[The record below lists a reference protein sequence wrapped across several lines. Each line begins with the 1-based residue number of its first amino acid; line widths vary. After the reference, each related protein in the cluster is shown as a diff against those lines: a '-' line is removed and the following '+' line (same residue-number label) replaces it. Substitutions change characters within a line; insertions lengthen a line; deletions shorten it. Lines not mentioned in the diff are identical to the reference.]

1 MNVKK
6 FTSYAVALMMSI
18 SLAPINANALT
29 TDNAVTNGYYNES
42 GQWVQ
47 GELDQTLPEGIHS
60 VDKTA
65 EALGNNTYK
74 MKLKVVTKQKVETF
88 TRRSATV
95 LVVDTSGSMDGKRI
109 RNLQAAAKE
118 FVESY
123 AGDRENVGRY
133 LAVVDFATHVEVP
146 LNWTDVSS
154 TRGKTRAFEAI
165 DNLRA
170 GGGTNLD
177 AGIKQ
182 ATSLFLKDDVKEIQ
196 KANRNTVVLT
206 DGTPTYYLKDC
217 VGGWDTFF
225 HTHVI
230 IDGITYDV
238 DGDGGKG
245 SEKTVEATSK
255 DAKLLKDQSTVYTVC
270 YGAARDKAYEDGPTV
285 SEFLKGSIA
294 TSRDNAYDS
303 SDTDDLAEVFKAI
316 SESVT
321 TGITGKDLEVFD
333 GAAPFVS
340 VSQFTQS
347 VQQEQDTSG
356 FKWKLANA
364 TTTTEGTQ
372 TYYTYELEYFVTLD
386 ADHPEFEEGKLY
398 PLNGETYITMPDGSK
413 VKFPIPGA
421 KGIKSRYT
429 VTYTDGVDGEV
440 VFKDKVFSDRVVGTP
455 TPEFGE
461 TPTRAGY
468 TFTGWSPAVEERVTQ
483 SITYNA
489 TWVMNW
495 VPMNAAPVI
504 RATDK
509 TIEVGDEF
517 DPRADVTAED
527 EEDGDITNNIEI
539 LKNDVNI
546 NEPGIYDV
554 TYKVT
559 DTKGASYT
567 TTIKVT
573 VNPKAAD
580 LNACPVI
587 QATDKTLTVG
597 DEFDPL
603 ADVTA
608 KDEED
613 GDITDKIEILENE
626 VDTTKPGKYEVTYKV
641 TDSGGASHVKTIKVT
656 VNPKM
661 EPINAAPII
670 KAEDKTLTVGDAFDP
685 MADVTATD
693 AEDGNLTDKIE
704 ILNNEVDTTKPGK
717 YEVTYKVTDRKG
729 ASYTKTIT
737 VTVNPKM
744 EVLNAIP
751 TIKAEDKTL
760 TVGDTFDPKA
770 DVTAEDVEDGD
781 LTDKIEVLKNEVDTT
796 KSGKYEVTYKVT
808 DNQGASRTKTI
819 TVTVNPKIEPLN
831 EAPTIDVTDKEITVG
846 DKFDPKEGVTA
857 KDKEDGNLTDKIEI
871 LKNTVD
877 PSKPGVYE
885 VTYKV
890 TDSKGA
896 SCTKTIKVT
905 VKEKASAPSKDKN
918 KTTTVAPK
926 TGDST
931 NVSEVIALLTVSG
944 IALLALLKKKKVS

>member
-18 SLAPINANALT
+18 SLAPINANA
-29 TDNAVTNGYYNES
+29 DNAVTNGYYNDS

-88 TRRSATV
+88 TKKSATV
-95 LVVDTSGSMDGKRI
+95 LVVDTSNSMDGNRI
-109 RNLQAAAKE
+109 GNLRAAAKV
-118 FVESY
+118 FVQSY
-123 AGDRENVGRY
+123 AGDKENVGRY
-133 LAVVDFATHVEVP
+133 LAVVDFATDVKVP

-154 TRGKTRAFEAI
+154 TKGKNKAIEAI
-165 DNLRA
+165 NNLTPR
-170 GGGTNLD
+170 GGTNLD

-182 ATSLFLKDDVKEIQ
+182 ATSLFLKDTVKQIQ
-196 KANRNTVVLT
+196 KDNRNTVVLT

-217 VGGWDTFF
+217 EGGFTWN
-225 HTHVI
+225 HNHVK
-230 IDGITYDV
+230 IDGITYDIRGNGRV
-238 DGDGGKG
+238 CT
-245 SEKTVEATSK
+245 EKNIEATSK

-270 YGAARDKAYEDGPTV
+270 YGAAEDETYEDGPTV
-285 SEFLKGSIA
+285 SEFLKGNIA
-294 TSRDNAYDS
+294 TSRDKAYDS
-303 SDTDDLAEVFKAI
+303 SDTDDLAKLFKAI

-340 VSQFTQS
+340 VSQLPPS
-347 VQQEQDTSG
+347 VQQDQDTSG

-364 TTTTEGTQ
+364 TTTTEGSQ
-372 TYYTYELEYFVTLD
+372 TYYTYELEYYVTLD
-386 ADHPEFEEGKLY
+386 ADHLEFEEGKLY
-398 PLNGETYITMPDGSK
+398 PLNGQTYLAMPDGSK

-429 VTYTDGVDGEV
+429 VTYTDGVDGK
-440 VFKDKVFSDRVVGTP
+440 VFKDQVIPDLVVGTI
-455 TPEFGE
+455 TPEFRG

-468 TFTGWSPAVEERVTQ
+468 TFTGWSPAVEERVTK

-504 RATDK
+504 NAT
-509 TIEVGDEF
+509 
-517 DPRADVTAED
+517 
-527 EEDGDITNNIEI
+527 
-539 LKNDVNI
+539 
-546 NEPGIYDV
+546 
-554 TYKVT
+554 
-559 DTKGASYT
+559 
-567 TTIKVT
+567 
-573 VNPKAAD
+573 
-580 LNACPVI
+580 
-587 QATDKTLTVG
+587 
-597 DEFDPL
+597 
-603 ADVTA
+603 
-608 KDEED
+608 
-613 GDITDKIEILENE
+613 
-626 VDTTKPGKYEVTYKV
+626 
-641 TDSGGASHVKTIKVT
+641 
-656 VNPKM
+656 
-661 EPINAAPII
+661 
-670 KAEDKTLTVGDAFDP
+670 
-685 MADVTATD
+685 
-693 AEDGNLTDKIE
+693 
-704 ILNNEVDTTKPGK
+704 
-717 YEVTYKVTDRKG
+717 
-729 ASYTKTIT
+729 
-737 VTVNPKM
+737 
-744 EVLNAIP
+744 
-751 TIKAEDKTL
+751 DKTL

-770 DVTAEDVEDGD
+770 DVTATDEEDGD
-781 LTDKIEVLKNEVDTT
+781 LTDKIIVEKNDVNTDVA
-796 KSGKYEVTYKVT
+796 GKYEVTYKVT
-808 DNQGASRTKTI
+808 DRKGATSRKTIIVTVNPKMEPINAAPVINATDKTLTVGDTFDPKADVTATDEEDGNLTDKIEILKNDVDTTKAGKYEVTYKVTDRKGASRTKTI

-905 VKEKASAPSKDKN
+905 VKEKAPAPSKDNN

-931 NVSEVIALLTVSG
+931 NVSAVIALLAVSG

>member
-6 FTSYAVALMMSI
+6 FTSYAVALMMSV

-29 TDNAVTNGYYNES
+29 THNAVTNGYYNDS

-88 TRRSATV
+88 TKKSATV
-95 LVVDTSGSMDGKRI
+95 LVVDTSGSMDGNRI
-109 RNLQAAAKE
+109 TNLKAAAKE
-118 FVESY
+118 FVQSY
-123 AGDRENVGRY
+123 AGDKENVGRY

-154 TRGKTRAFEAI
+154 TKGKNKAFEAI
-165 DNLRA
+165 KNLKA

-182 ATSLFLKDDVKEIQ
+182 ATSLFLKDAVQQIQ
-196 KANRNTVVLT
+196 KDNRNTVVLT

-217 VGGWDTFF
+217 EGGWTFL
-225 HTHVI
+225 HTHVT
-230 IDGITYDV
+230 IDGITYDLA
-238 DGDGGKG
+238 GDGGEG
-245 SEKTVEATSK
+245 SEKTVEATSQ
-255 DAKLLKDQSTVYTVC
+255 DAMLLKDQSTVYTVC

-294 TSRDNAYDS
+294 TSPKKAYDS
-303 SDTDDLAEVFKAI
+303 SETDNLTEVFKAI
-316 SESVT
+316 SDSVT

-340 VSQFTQS
+340 VSQLPS
-347 VQQEQDTSG
+347 SIPQDKSG

-386 ADHPEFEEGKLY
+386 ADRPEFEEGKLY
-398 PLNGETYITMPDGSK
+398 PLNGETYIAMPNGSK
-413 VKFPIPGA
+413 VKFPVPGA

-440 VFKDKVFSDRVVGTP
+440 VFEDQVSNVVVGSLTPEFRGTP
-455 TPEFGE
+455 TRE
-461 TPTRAGY
+461 GY
-468 TFTGWSPAVEERVTQ
+468 TFTGWSPAVEEMVTKN
-483 SITYNA
+483 ITYNA
-489 TWVMNW
+489 TWVKNW

-504 RATDK
+504 TATDK

-517 DPRADVTAED
+517 NPRADVTATD
-527 EEDGDITNNIEI
+527 EEDGDITNKIEI
-539 LKNDVNI
+539 LKNDVNV

-559 DTKGASYT
+559 DTQGASYT

-587 QATDKTLTVG
+587 NATDKTLTVG

-608 KDEED
+608 EDEED
-613 GDITDKIEILENE
+613 GN
-626 VDTTKPGKYEVTYKV
+626 
-641 TDSGGASHVKTIKVT
+641 
-656 VNPKM
+656 
-661 EPINAAPII
+661 
-670 KAEDKTLTVGDAFDP
+670 
-685 MADVTATD
+685 
-693 AEDGNLTDKIE
+693 
-704 ILNNEVDTTKPGK
+704 
-717 YEVTYKVTDRKG
+717 
-729 ASYTKTIT
+729 
-737 VTVNPKM
+737 
-744 EVLNAIP
+744 
-751 TIKAEDKTL
+751 
-760 TVGDTFDPKA
+760 
-770 DVTAEDVEDGD
+770 

-796 KSGKYEVTYKVT
+796 KAGK
-808 DNQGASRTKTI
+808 
-819 TVTVNPKIEPLN
+819 
-831 EAPTIDVTDKEITVG
+831 
-846 DKFDPKEGVTA
+846 
-857 KDKEDGNLTDKIEI
+857 
-871 LKNTVD
+871 
-877 PSKPGVYE
+877 YE

-905 VKEKASAPSKDKN
+905 VKEKAPAPSKDNN

-931 NVSEVIALLTVSG
+931 NVSAVIALLTVSG

>member
-1 MNVKK
+1 
-6 FTSYAVALMMSI
+6 MSV
-18 SLAPINANALT
+18 SLAPINANA
-29 TDNAVTNGYYNES
+29 DNAVTNGYYNDS

-65 EALGNNTYK
+65 EALGNNTYR
-74 MKLKVVTKQKVETF
+74 MKLKVVTKQNVETF
-88 TRRSATV
+88 TKKSATV
-95 LVVDTSGSMDGKRI
+95 LVVDTSNSMDGNRI
-109 RNLQAAAKE
+109 RNLRAAANV
-118 FVESY
+118 FVNSY

-133 LAVVDFATHVEVP
+133 LAVVDFATDVKVP

-154 TRGKTRAFEAI
+154 TEGKNKAI
-165 DNLRA
+165 KAINNLTPR
-170 GGGTNLD
+170 GGTNLD

-182 ATSLFLKDDVKEIQ
+182 ATSLFLKDAVKQIQ
-196 KANRNTVVLT
+196 KDNRNTVVLT

-217 VGGWDTFF
+217 EGGFTWN
-225 HTHVI
+225 HNHVK
-230 IDGITYDV
+230 IDGITYDRK
-238 DGDGGKG
+238 GNGREG
-245 SEKTVEATSK
+245 SEKNLEATSK

-270 YGAARDKAYEDGPTV
+270 YGAAKDKAYEDGPTV

-294 TSRDNAYDS
+294 TSRDKAYDS
-303 SDTDDLAEVFKAI
+303 SDTDDLAKVFKAI

-340 VSQFTQS
+340 VSQLPPS
-347 VQQEQDTSG
+347 VQQDTSG

-372 TYYTYELEYFVTLD
+372 TNYTYELEYIATLD

-398 PLNGETYITMPDGSK
+398 PLNGETYIAMPDGSK

-440 VFKDKVFSDRVVGTP
+440 VFEDKVFSDLVVGTA
-455 TPEFGE
+455 TPHFGE

-468 TFTGWSPAVEERVTQ
+468 TFTGWSPAVEENVTQ

-504 RATDK
+504 QATDK

-517 DPRADVTAED
+517 NPRADVTATD
-527 EEDGDITNNIEI
+527 EEDGDITNKIEI
-539 LKNDVNI
+539 LKNDVNV

-559 DTKGASYT
+559 DTQGASYT

-608 KDEED
+608 EDEED

-661 EPINAAPII
+661 EPLNAAPII
-670 KAEDKTLTVGDAFDP
+670 EAEDKTLTVGDAFDP

-717 YEVTYKVTDRKG
+717 YEVTYKVTDSKG

-751 TIKAEDKTL
+751 TIKAEDKIL

-770 DVTAEDVEDGD
+770 DVTAEDVEDGN

-796 KSGKYEVTYKVT
+796 KAGKYEVTYKVT
-808 DNQGASRTKTI
+808 DSKGASRTKTI
-819 TVTVNPKIEPLN
+819 TVTVNPKIETLN

-846 DKFDPKEGVTA
+846 DKFDPKDGVTA

-905 VKEKASAPSKDKN
+905 VKEKTPAPSKNND
-918 KTTTVAPK
+918 KTTTVTPK

-931 NVSEVIALLTVSG
+931 NVSAVIALLAVSG

>member
-6 FTSYAVALMMSI
+6 FTSYAVALMMSV
-18 SLAPINANALT
+18 SLAPINANA
-29 TDNAVTNGYYNES
+29 DNAVTNGYYNDS

-65 EALGNNTYK
+65 EALGNNTYR
-74 MKLKVVTKQKVETF
+74 MKLKVVTKQNVETF
-88 TRRSATV
+88 TKKSATV
-95 LVVDTSGSMDGKRI
+95 LVVDTSNSMDGNRI
-109 RNLQAAAKE
+109 RNLRAAANV
-118 FVESY
+118 FVNSY

-133 LAVVDFATHVEVP
+133 LAVVDFATDVKVP

-154 TRGKTRAFEAI
+154 TEGKNKAI
-165 DNLRA
+165 KAINNLTPR
-170 GGGTNLD
+170 GGTNLD

-182 ATSLFLKDDVKEIQ
+182 ATSLFLKDAVKQIQ
-196 KANRNTVVLT
+196 KDNRNTVVLT

-217 VGGWDTFF
+217 EGGFTWN
-225 HTHVI
+225 HNHVK
-230 IDGITYDV
+230 IDGITYDRK
-238 DGDGGKG
+238 GNGREG
-245 SEKTVEATSK
+245 SEKNLEATSK

-270 YGAARDKAYEDGPTV
+270 YGAAKDKAYEDGPTV

-294 TSRDNAYDS
+294 TSRDKAYDS
-303 SDTDDLAEVFKAI
+303 SDTDDLAKVFKAI

-340 VSQFTQS
+340 VSQLPPS
-347 VQQEQDTSG
+347 VQQDTSG

-372 TYYTYELEYFVTLD
+372 TNYTYELEYIATLD

-398 PLNGETYITMPDGSK
+398 PLNGETYIAMPDGSK

-440 VFKDKVFSDRVVGTP
+440 VFEDKVFSDLVVGTA
-455 TPEFGE
+455 TPHFGE

-468 TFTGWSPAVEERVTQ
+468 TFTGWSPAVEENVTQ

-504 RATDK
+504 QATDK

-517 DPRADVTAED
+517 NPRADVTATD
-527 EEDGDITNNIEI
+527 EEDGDITNKIEI
-539 LKNDVNI
+539 LKNDVNV

-559 DTKGASYT
+559 DTQGASYT

-608 KDEED
+608 EDEED

-661 EPINAAPII
+661 EPLNAAPII
-670 KAEDKTLTVGDAFDP
+670 EAEDKTLTVGDAFDP

-717 YEVTYKVTDRKG
+717 YEVTYKVTDSKG

-751 TIKAEDKTL
+751 TIKAEDKIL

-770 DVTAEDVEDGD
+770 DVTAEDVEDGN

-796 KSGKYEVTYKVT
+796 KAGKYEVTYKVT
-808 DNQGASRTKTI
+808 DSKGASRTKTI
-819 TVTVNPKIEPLN
+819 TVTVNPKIETLN

-846 DKFDPKEGVTA
+846 DKFDPKDGVTA

-905 VKEKASAPSKDKN
+905 VKEKTPAPSKNND
-918 KTTTVAPK
+918 KTTTVTPK

-931 NVSEVIALLTVSG
+931 NVSAVIALLAVSG

>member
-6 FTSYAVALMMSI
+6 FTSYAVALMMSV

-29 TDNAVTNGYYNES
+29 TDNAVTNGYYNNS

-88 TRRSATV
+88 TKKSATV
-95 LVVDTSGSMDGKRI
+95 LVVDTSGSMKGKRI
-109 RNLQAAAKE
+109 DNLKAAAKE
-118 FVESY
+118 FVQSY
-123 AGDRENVGRY
+123 AGDKENVGRY
-133 LAVVDFATHVEVP
+133 LAVVDFATDVEVP

-154 TRGKTRAFEAI
+154 VNGKEAAKEAI
-165 DNLRA
+165 DDLRA

-196 KANRNTVVLT
+196 KDNRNTVVLT

-217 VGGWDTFF
+217 EGGWTFL
-225 HTHVI
+225 HTHVT

-238 DGDGGKG
+238 AGDGGEG

-294 TSRDNAYDS
+294 SPDKAYDS
-303 SDTDDLAEVFKAI
+303 SETDNLTEVFKAI
-316 SESVT
+316 SDSVT

-340 VSQFTQS
+340 VSQLPQS
-347 VQQEQDTSG
+347 MPQDTSG
-356 FKWKLANA
+356 FKWKLENA

-386 ADHPEFEEGKLY
+386 ADHPEFKEGKLY
-398 PLNGETYITMPDGSK
+398 PLNGETYIAMPDGSR

-421 KGIKSRYT
+421 TGIKSRYT
-429 VTYTDGVDGEV
+429 VTYTDGVDGEGGFDDQ
-440 VFKDKVFSDRVVGTP
+440 VFPDRVVGTP
-455 TPEFGE
+455 TPEFDG
-461 TPTRAGY
+461 TPTREGY
-468 TFTGWSPAVEERVTQ
+468 TFTGWSPAVEEKVTKN
-483 SITYNA
+483 ITYNA
-489 TWVMNW
+489 TW

-504 RATDK
+504 TATDK

-517 DPRADVTAED
+517 NPRADVTATD
-527 EEDGDITNNIEI
+527 EEDGDITNKIEI
-539 LKNDVNI
+539 LKNDVNV

-559 DTKGASYT
+559 DTQGASYT

-587 QATDKTLTVG
+587 NATDKTLTVG

-608 KDEED
+608 EDEED

-641 TDSGGASHVKTIKVT
+641 TDGGGASYV
-656 VNPKM
+656 
-661 EPINAAPII
+661 
-670 KAEDKTLTVGDAFDP
+670 
-685 MADVTATD
+685 
-693 AEDGNLTDKIE
+693 
-704 ILNNEVDTTKPGK
+704 
-717 YEVTYKVTDRKG
+717 
-729 ASYTKTIT
+729 KTIT

-744 EVLNAIP
+744 
-751 TIKAEDKTL
+751 
-760 TVGDTFDPKA
+760 
-770 DVTAEDVEDGD
+770 
-781 LTDKIEVLKNEVDTT
+781 
-796 KSGKYEVTYKVT
+796 
-808 DNQGASRTKTI
+808 
-819 TVTVNPKIEPLN
+819 EPLN

-846 DKFDPKEGVTA
+846 DKFDPKDGVTA

-871 LKNTVD
+871 LKNTVN

-905 VKEKASAPSKDKN
+905 VKEKAPAPSKDNN

-931 NVSEVIALLTVSG
+931 NVSAVIALLAVSG

>member
-6 FTSYAVALMMSI
+6 FTSYAVALMMSV
-18 SLAPINANALT
+18 SLAPINANA
-29 TDNAVTNGYYNES
+29 DNAVTNGYYNDS

-65 EALGNNTYK
+65 EALGNNTYR
-74 MKLKVVTKQKVETF
+74 MKLKVVTKQNVETF
-88 TRRSATV
+88 TKKSATV
-95 LVVDTSGSMDGKRI
+95 LVVDTSNSMDGNRI
-109 RNLQAAAKE
+109 RNLRAAANV
-118 FVESY
+118 FVNSY

-133 LAVVDFATHVEVP
+133 LAVVDFATDVKVP

-154 TRGKTRAFEAI
+154 TEGKNKAFKAI
-165 DNLRA
+165 NNLTPR
-170 GGGTNLD
+170 GGTNLD

-182 ATSLFLKDDVKEIQ
+182 ATSLFLKDAVKQIQ
-196 KANRNTVVLT
+196 KDNRNTVVLT

-217 VGGWDTFF
+217 EGGFTWN
-225 HTHVI
+225 HNHVK
-230 IDGITYDV
+230 IDGITYDRK
-238 DGDGGKG
+238 GNGREG
-245 SEKTVEATSK
+245 SEKNLEATSK

-270 YGAARDKAYEDGPTV
+270 YGAAKDKAYEDGPTV

-294 TSRDNAYDS
+294 TSRDKAYDS
-303 SDTDDLAEVFKAI
+303 SDTDDLAKVFKAI

-340 VSQFTQS
+340 VSQLPPS
-347 VQQEQDTSG
+347 VQQDTSG

-372 TYYTYELEYFVTLD
+372 TYYTYELEYIATLD

-398 PLNGETYITMPDGSK
+398 PLNGETYIAMPDGSK

-440 VFKDKVFSDRVVGTP
+440 VFEDKVFPDLVVGTP
-455 TPEFGE
+455 TPKFGE

-468 TFTGWSPAVEERVTQ
+468 TFTGWSPAVEENVTQ

-489 TWVMNW
+489 TWVKNM

-504 RATDK
+504 QATDK

-517 DPRADVTAED
+517 NPRADVTATD
-527 EEDGDITNNIEI
+527 EEDGDITNKIEI
-539 LKNDVNI
+539 LKNDVNV

-559 DTKGASYT
+559 DTQGASYT

-608 KDEED
+608 EDEED

-661 EPINAAPII
+661 EPLNAAPII
-670 KAEDKTLTVGDAFDP
+670 TAEDKTLTVGDTFDP

-717 YEVTYKVTDRKG
+717 YEVTYKVTDSKG

-751 TIKAEDKTL
+751 TIKAEDKTI

-796 KSGKYEVTYKVT
+796 KAGKYEVTYKVT
-808 DNQGASRTKTI
+808 DSKGASRTKTI
-819 TVTVNPKIEPLN
+819 TVTVNPKIETLN

-846 DKFDPKEGVTA
+846 DKFDPKDGVTA

-905 VKEKASAPSKDKN
+905 VKEKTPAPSKNND
-918 KTTTVAPK
+918 KTTTVTPK

-931 NVSEVIALLTVSG
+931 NVSAVIALLAVSG

>member
-6 FTSYAVALMMSI
+6 FTSYAVALMMSV

-29 TDNAVTNGYYNES
+29 TDNTLTKGYYNDTS
-42 GQWVQ
+42 QWVE
-47 GELDQTLPEGIHS
+47 GELSQTLPEGIHS

-65 EALGNNTYK
+65 VALGNNTYK
-74 MKLKVVTKQKVETF
+74 MKLKVVTKQNVETF
-88 TRRSATV
+88 TKKSATV
-95 LVVDTSGSMDGKRI
+95 LVVDTSGSMENTSGSTLIKRI
-109 RNLQAAAKE
+109 DNLKAAAKE
-118 FVESY
+118 FVRSY
-123 AGDRENVGRY
+123 AGDKENVGRY

-154 TRGKTRAFEAI
+154 TRGKNRAFEAI

-294 TSRDNAYDS
+294 TSRDKAYDS
-303 SDTDDLAEVFKAI
+303 SETDDLTKVFKAI

-333 GAAPFVS
+333 GTAPFVS
-340 VSQFTQS
+340 VSQLPPS
-347 VQQEQDTSG
+347 VQQDASG

-364 TTTTEGTQ
+364 TTTTEGNQ
-372 TYYTYELEYFVTLD
+372 TYYTYELEYIATLD

-398 PLNGETYITMPDGSK
+398 PLNGETYITMPNGSK

-421 KGIKSRYT
+421 TGIKSRYT

-440 VFKDKVFSDRVVGTP
+440 VFEDQVIPDLVVGTP
-455 TPEFGE
+455 TPKFDG

-468 TFTGWSPAVEERVTQ
+468 TFAGWSPAVEERVTNN
-483 SITYNA
+483 ITYNA

-504 RATDK
+504 NATDK

-539 LKNDVNI
+539 LKNNVNI

-559 DTKGASYT
+559 D
-567 TTIKVT
+567 
-573 VNPKAAD
+573 
-580 LNACPVI
+580 
-587 QATDKTLTVG
+587 
-597 DEFDPL
+597 
-603 ADVTA
+603 
-608 KDEED
+608 
-613 GDITDKIEILENE
+613 
-626 VDTTKPGKYEVTYKV
+626 
-641 TDSGGASHVKTIKVT
+641 
-656 VNPKM
+656 
-661 EPINAAPII
+661 
-670 KAEDKTLTVGDAFDP
+670 
-685 MADVTATD
+685 
-693 AEDGNLTDKIE
+693 
-704 ILNNEVDTTKPGK
+704 
-717 YEVTYKVTDRKG
+717 RK
-729 ASYTKTIT
+729 
-737 VTVNPKM
+737 
-744 EVLNAIP
+744 
-751 TIKAEDKTL
+751 
-760 TVGDTFDPKA
+760 
-770 DVTAEDVEDGD
+770 
-781 LTDKIEVLKNEVDTT
+781 
-796 KSGKYEVTYKVT
+796 
-808 DNQGASRTKTI
+808 GASRTKTI
-819 TVTVNPKIEPLN
+819 TVTVNPKMEPLN

-846 DKFDPKEGVTA
+846 DKFDPKDGVTA

-905 VKEKASAPSKDKN
+905 VKEKTPAPSKNND
-918 KTTTVAPK
+918 KTTTVTPK

-931 NVSEVIALLTVSG
+931 NVSAVIALLAVSG

>member
-18 SLAPINANALT
+18 SLAPINANA
-29 TDNAVTNGYYNES
+29 DNAVTNGYYNDS

-65 EALGNNTYK
+65 EALGNNTYR
-74 MKLKVVTKQKVETF
+74 MKLKVVTKQNVETF
-88 TRRSATV
+88 TKKSATV
-95 LVVDTSGSMDGKRI
+95 LVVDTSNSMDGNRI
-109 RNLQAAAKE
+109 GNLRAAANE
-118 FVESY
+118 FVNSY
-123 AGDRENVGRY
+123 AGDKENVGRY
-133 LAVVDFATHVEVP
+133 LAIADFSNGVKVA

-154 TRGKTRAFEAI
+154 RDGRNNAKTAI
-165 DNLRA
+165 SKLKAN
-170 GGGTNLD
+170 GGTNLD

-182 ATSLFLKDDVKEIQ
+182 ATSLFLKDAVKQIQ
-196 KANRNTVVLT
+196 KDNRNTVVLT

-217 VGGWDTFF
+217 EGGFTWN
-225 HTHVI
+225 HNHVK
-230 IDGITYDV
+230 IDGITYDRK
-238 DGDGGKG
+238 GNGREG
-245 SEKTVEATSK
+245 SEKNLEATSK
-255 DAKLLKDQSTVYTVC
+255 DAKLLRDQSTVYTVC
-270 YGAARDKAYEDGPTV
+270 YGAARDITYRDGPTV

-294 TSRDNAYDS
+294 TSRDKAYDS
-303 SDTDDLAEVFKAI
+303 SETDDLTKVFKAI

-340 VSQFTQS
+340 VSQLPPT
-347 VQQEQDTSG
+347 VQPDASG

-372 TYYTYELEYFVTLD
+372 TYYTYELEYIATLD

-398 PLNGETYITMPDGSK
+398 PLNGETYIAMPDGSK

-440 VFKDKVFSDRVVGTP
+440 VFEDKVFSDLVVGTA
-455 TPEFGE
+455 TPHFGE

-468 TFTGWSPAVEERVTQ
+468 TFTGWSPAVEENVTQ

-489 TWVMNW
+489 TWVKNM
-495 VPMNAAPVI
+495 VPINAAPVI
-504 RATDK
+504 HATDK

-517 DPRADVTAED
+517 DSRADVTAED
-527 EEDGDITNNIEI
+527 EEDGDITNKIEI

-559 DTKGASYT
+559 DTQGASYT

-608 KDEED
+608 EDEED

-670 KAEDKTLTVGDAFDP
+670 EAEDKTLTVGDAFDP

-717 YEVTYKVTDRKG
+717 YEVTYKVTDSKG

-751 TIKAEDKTL
+751 TIKAEDKTI

-796 KSGKYEVTYKVT
+796 KAGKYEVTYKVT
-808 DNQGASRTKTI
+808 DSKGASRTKTI
-819 TVTVNPKIEPLN
+819 TVTVNPKIETLN

-846 DKFDPKEGVTA
+846 DKFDPKDGVTA

-905 VKEKASAPSKDKN
+905 VKEKTPAPSKNND
-918 KTTTVAPK
+918 KTTTVTPK

-931 NVSEVIALLTVSG
+931 NVSAVIALLAVSG

>member
-6 FTSYAVALMMSI
+6 FTSYAVALMMSV

-88 TRRSATV
+88 TKKSATV
-95 LVVDTSGSMDGKRI
+95 LVVDTSGSMKGKRI
-109 RNLQAAAKE
+109 DNLKAAAKE

-123 AGDRENVGRY
+123 AGDKENVGRY
-133 LAVVDFATHVEVP
+133 LAVVDFATYVEVP

-154 TRGKTRAFEAI
+154 KKGKDKAFEAI
-165 DNLRA
+165 KKLEA
-170 GGGTNLD
+170 KGGTNLD

-182 ATSLFLKDDVKEIQ
+182 ATSLFLKDAVKQIQ
-196 KANRNTVVLT
+196 KDNRNTVVLT

-217 VGGWDTFF
+217 EGGWTFL
-225 HTHVI
+225 HTHVT
-230 IDGITYDV
+230 IDGITYDLA
-238 DGDGGKG
+238 GDGGEG

-270 YGAARDKAYEDGPTV
+270 YGAAKDKAYEDGPTV

-294 TSRDNAYDS
+294 TSRDKAYDS
-303 SDTDDLAEVFKAI
+303 SDTDDLAKVFKAI

-333 GAAPFVS
+333 GTAPFVS
-340 VSQFTQS
+340 VSQLPQS

-364 TTTTEGTQ
+364 TTTTEGSQ

-386 ADHPEFEEGKLY
+386 ADHPDFKEGKLY
-398 PLNGETYITMPDGSK
+398 PLNGETYIAMPDGSK

-429 VTYTDGVDGEV
+429 VTYTDGVDGEA
-440 VFKDKVFSDRVVGTP
+440 VFDDQVYPDLVVGTI
-455 TPEFGE
+455 TPEFRG

-468 TFTGWSPAVEERVTQ
+468 TFTGWSPAVEEKVTN

-504 RATDK
+504 KATDK

-517 DPRADVTAED
+517 NPRADVTATD
-527 EEDGDITNNIEI
+527 EEDGDITNKIEI
-539 LKNDVNI
+539 LKNDVNV

-559 DTKGASYT
+559 DSEGASYT

-587 QATDKTLTVG
+587 NATDKTLTVG

-608 KDEED
+608 EDEED
-613 GDITDKIEILENE
+613 GDITHKIEILENEVDTTKPGKYEVIYKVTDSKGASYTKSITVTVNPKMEPINAAPIIKAEDKTLTVGDTFDPKADVTATDEEDGNLTDKIEVLKNE

-661 EPINAAPII
+661 EPLNAAPII
-670 KAEDKTLTVGDAFDP
+670 QAEDKTLTVGDEFDP

-704 ILNNEVDTTKPGK
+704 ILKNEVDTTKPGK
-717 YEVTYKVTDRKG
+717 YEVTYKVTD
-729 ASYTKTIT
+729 S
-737 VTVNPKM
+737 
-744 EVLNAIP
+744 
-751 TIKAEDKTL
+751 
-760 TVGDTFDPKA
+760 
-770 DVTAEDVEDGD
+770 
-781 LTDKIEVLKNEVDTT
+781 
-796 KSGKYEVTYKVT
+796 
-808 DNQGASRTKTI
+808 QGASRTKTI

-846 DKFDPKEGVTA
+846 DKFDPKDGVTA

-877 PSKPGVYE
+877 TTKAGKYE

-905 VKEKASAPSKDKN
+905 VKEKAPAPSKDNN

-931 NVSEVIALLTVSG
+931 NVSAVIALLAGSG

>member
-18 SLAPINANALT
+18 SLAPINANA
-29 TDNAVTNGYYNES
+29 DNAVTNGYYNDS

-88 TRRSATV
+88 TQNSATV
-95 LVVDTSGSMDGKRI
+95 LVVDTSNSMDGNRI
-109 RNLQAAAKE
+109 RNLRAAANE
-118 FVESY
+118 FVNSY
-123 AGDRENVGRY
+123 AGDNENVGRY
-133 LAVVDFATHVEVP
+133 LAVVDFATDVKVP

-154 TRGKTRAFEAI
+154 TEGKNKAFKAI
-165 DNLRA
+165 NNLKPR
-170 GGGTNLD
+170 GGTNLD

-196 KANRNTVVLT
+196 KDNRNTVVLT

-217 VGGWDTFF
+217 EGGFTWN
-225 HTHVI
+225 HNHVT
-230 IDGITYDV
+230 IDGITYDRK
-238 DGDGGKG
+238 GNGQEG
-245 SEKTVEATSK
+245 SEKNLEATSK

-270 YGAARDKAYEDGPTV
+270 YGAAKDKTYKNGPTV
-285 SEFLKGSIA
+285 SEFLKGNIA
-294 TSRDNAYDS
+294 TSRDKAYDS
-303 SDTDDLAEVFKAI
+303 SDTDDLAKLFKAI

-340 VSQFTQS
+340 VSQLPPS
-347 VQQEQDTSG
+347 VQQQDTGG

-372 TYYTYELEYFVTLD
+372 TYYTYELEYFATLD
-386 ADHPEFEEGKLY
+386 ADHPEFKEGKLY
-398 PLNGETYITMPDGSK
+398 PLNGETYIAMPDGSK

-429 VTYTDGVDGEV
+429 VTYTDGVDGEA
-440 VFKDKVFSDRVVGTP
+440 VFDDQVHPDLVVGTI
-455 TPEFGE
+455 TPKFDG

-468 TFTGWSPAVEERVTQ
+468 TFTGWSPAVEEKVTKN
-483 SITYNA
+483 ITYNA
-489 TWVMNW
+489 TWVMNM
-495 VPMNAAPVI
+495 VPINAAPVI
-504 RATDK
+504 HATDK

-527 EEDGDITNNIEI
+527 EEDGDITNKIEI

-559 DTKGASYT
+559 DTQGASYT
-567 TTIKVT
+567 TTIKIT

-608 KDEED
+608 EDEED

-661 EPINAAPII
+661 EPLNAAPII
-670 KAEDKTLTVGDAFDP
+670 TAEDKTLTVGDAFDP
-685 MADVTATD
+685 MAGVTATD
-693 AEDGNLTDKIE
+693 AEDGNLTAKIE
-704 ILNNEVDTTKPGK
+704 VKKNEVDTTKPGK
-717 YEVTYKVTDRKG
+717 YEVTYKVTDSKG

-770 DVTAEDVEDGD
+770 DVTAEDVEDGN

-796 KSGKYEVTYKVT
+796 KPGKYEVTYKVT
-808 DNQGASRTKTI
+808 DNKGASRTKTI
-819 TVTVNPKIEPLN
+819 TVTVNPKMEPLN

-846 DKFDPKEGVTA
+846 DKFDPKDGVTA

-905 VKEKASAPSKDKN
+905 VKQKTPAPSKNND
-918 KTTTVAPK
+918 KTTTVTPK

-931 NVSEVIALLTVSG
+931 NVSAVIALLAVSG

>member
-6 FTSYAVALMMSI
+6 FTSYAVALMMSV

-65 EALGNNTYK
+65 EAHGNNTYK

-118 FVESY
+118 FVKSY

-372 TYYTYELEYFVTLD
+372 TYYTYELEYFVTLN

-398 PLNGETYITMPDGSK
+398 PLNGETYIVMPDGSK

-440 VFKDKVFSDRVVGTP
+440 VFEDKVFSDLVVGTA
-455 TPEFGE
+455 TPHFGE

-468 TFTGWSPAVEERVTQ
+468 TFTGWSPAVEERVTK

-504 RATDK
+504 TATDK

-517 DPRADVTAED
+517 DPRADVTATD
-527 EEDGDITNNIEI
+527 EEDGDITNKIEI
-539 LKNDVNI
+539 LKNDVNV

-559 DTKGASYT
+559 DAQGASYT

-587 QATDKTLTVG
+587 NATDKTLTVG

-608 KDEED
+608 EDEED

-641 TDSGGASHVKTIKVT
+641 TDGGGASYVKTITVT

-661 EPINAAPII
+661 EPLNAAPII
-670 KAEDKTLTVGDAFDP
+670 NAEDKILTVGDTFDP
-685 MADVTATD
+685 KADVTATD
-693 AEDGNLTDKIE
+693 EEDGDLTNKIE
-704 ILNNEVDTTKPGK
+704 ILKNDVDTTKPGK

-729 ASYTKTIT
+729 ASYTKSIT

-846 DKFDPKEGVTA
+846 DKFDPKDGVTA

-905 VKEKASAPSKDKN
+905 VKEKTHAPSKNND
-918 KTTTVAPK
+918 KTTTVTPK

-931 NVSEVIALLTVSG
+931 NVSAVIALLAVSG

>member
-1 MNVKK
+1 M
-6 FTSYAVALMMSI
+6 
-18 SLAPINANALT
+18 
-29 TDNAVTNGYYNES
+29 
-42 GQWVQ
+42 
-47 GELDQTLPEGIHS
+47 
-60 VDKTA
+60 
-65 EALGNNTYK
+65 
-74 MKLKVVTKQKVETF
+74 
-88 TRRSATV
+88 R
-95 LVVDTSGSMDGKRI
+95 
-109 RNLQAAAKE
+109 
-118 FVESY
+118 SY
-123 AGDRENVGRY
+123 AGDTENVGRY

-154 TRGKTRAFEAI
+154 TRGKNKAFEAI
-165 DNLRA
+165 ENLAA

-196 KANRNTVVLT
+196 KANRNTVALT

-217 VGGWDTFF
+217 EGGWDTFF

-238 DGDGGKG
+238 DGDGGEG
-245 SEKTVEATSK
+245 SEKTVEATSR
-255 DAKLLKDQSTVYTVC
+255 DAMLLKDQSTVYTVC
-270 YGAARDKAYEDGPTV
+270 YGAAKDKAYEDGPTV
-285 SEFLKGSIA
+285 SEFLKGGIA
-294 TSRDNAYDS
+294 TSRDKAYDS
-303 SDTDDLAEVFKAI
+303 SDTDDLAKVFKAI

-340 VSQFTQS
+340 VSQLPPT
-347 VQQEQDTSG
+347 VQPDESG

-372 TYYTYELEYFVTLD
+372 TYYTYELEYYVTLD

-398 PLNGETYITMPDGSK
+398 PLNGETYIVMPDGSK

-440 VFKDKVFSDRVVGTP
+440 VFEDKVFSDLVVGTA
-455 TPEFGE
+455 TPHFGE

-468 TFTGWSPAVEERVTQ
+468 TFTGWSPAVEENVTQ

-504 RATDK
+504 QATDK

-517 DPRADVTAED
+517 NPRADVTATD
-527 EEDGDITNNIEI
+527 EEDGDITNQIEI
-539 LKNDVNI
+539 LKNDVNV

-559 DTKGASYT
+559 DAQGASYT

-587 QATDKTLTVG
+587 KAT
-597 DEFDPL
+597 
-603 ADVTA
+603 
-608 KDEED
+608 
-613 GDITDKIEILENE
+613 
-626 VDTTKPGKYEVTYKV
+626 
-641 TDSGGASHVKTIKVT
+641 
-656 VNPKM
+656 
-661 EPINAAPII
+661 
-670 KAEDKTLTVGDAFDP
+670 
-685 MADVTATD
+685 
-693 AEDGNLTDKIE
+693 
-704 ILNNEVDTTKPGK
+704 
-717 YEVTYKVTDRKG
+717 
-729 ASYTKTIT
+729 
-737 VTVNPKM
+737 
-744 EVLNAIP
+744 
-751 TIKAEDKTL
+751 DKTL
-760 TVGDTFDPKA
+760 TVGDTFDPLA
-770 DVTAEDVEDGD
+770 DVTATDEEDGD
-781 LTDKIEVLKNEVDTT
+781 LTDKIKILNNEVDMT
-796 KSGKYEVTYKVT
+796 KPGQYEVTYKVT

-846 DKFDPKEGVTA
+846 DKFDPKDGVTA

-905 VKEKASAPSKDKN
+905 VKEKAPAPSKDNN

-931 NVSEVIALLTVSG
+931 NVSAVIALLTVSG

>member
-18 SLAPINANALT
+18 SLAPINANA
-29 TDNAVTNGYYNES
+29 DNAVTNGYYNDS

-65 EALGNNTYK
+65 EALGNNTYR
-74 MKLKVVTKQKVETF
+74 MKLKVVTKQNVETF
-88 TRRSATV
+88 TKKSATV
-95 LVVDTSGSMDGKRI
+95 LVVDTSNSMDGNRI
-109 RNLQAAAKE
+109 RNLRAAANV
-118 FVESY
+118 FVNSY

-133 LAVVDFATHVEVP
+133 LAVVDFATDVKVP

-154 TRGKTRAFEAI
+154 TEGKNKAI
-165 DNLRA
+165 KAINNLTPR
-170 GGGTNLD
+170 GGTNLD

-182 ATSLFLKDDVKEIQ
+182 ATSLFLKDAVKQIQ
-196 KANRNTVVLT
+196 KDNRNTVVLT

-217 VGGWDTFF
+217 EGGFTWN
-225 HTHVI
+225 HNHVK
-230 IDGITYDV
+230 IDGITYDRK
-238 DGDGGKG
+238 GNGREG
-245 SEKTVEATSK
+245 SEKNLEATSK

-270 YGAARDKAYEDGPTV
+270 YGAARDITYRDGPTV

-294 TSRDNAYDS
+294 TSRDKAYDS
-303 SDTDDLAEVFKAI
+303 SDTDDLAKVFKAI

-340 VSQFTQS
+340 VSQLPPS
-347 VQQEQDTSG
+347 VQQDTSG

-372 TYYTYELEYFVTLD
+372 TYYTYELEYIATLD

-398 PLNGETYITMPDGSK
+398 PLNGETYIAMPDESK

-440 VFKDKVFSDRVVGTP
+440 VFEDKVFSDLVVGTA
-455 TPEFGE
+455 TPHFGE

-468 TFTGWSPAVEERVTQ
+468 TFTGWSPAVEENVTQ

-504 RATDK
+504 HATDK

-527 EEDGDITNNIEI
+527 EEDGDITNKIEI

-559 DTKGASYT
+559 DNQGASYT

-670 KAEDKTLTVGDAFDP
+670 KAEDKTLTVGDTFDP

-751 TIKAEDKTL
+751 TIKAEDKTI

-796 KSGKYEVTYKVT
+796 KAGKYEVTYKVT
-808 DNQGASRTKTI
+808 DRKGASRTKTI
-819 TVTVNPKIEPLN
+819 TVTVNPKIETLN

-846 DKFDPKEGVTA
+846 DKFDPKDGVTA

-905 VKEKASAPSKDKN
+905 VKEKTPAPSKNND
-918 KTTTVAPK
+918 KTTTVTPK

-931 NVSEVIALLTVSG
+931 NVSAVIALLAVSG

>member
-1 MNVKK
+1 
-6 FTSYAVALMMSI
+6 MMSI
-18 SLAPINANALT
+18 SLAPINANA
-29 TDNAVTNGYYNES
+29 DNAVTNGYYNDS

-47 GELDQTLPEGIHS
+47 GELDQTLPEGIDS

-65 EALGNNTYK
+65 EALGNNTYR
-74 MKLKVVTKQKVETF
+74 MKLKVVTKQNVETF
-88 TRRSATV
+88 TKKSATV
-95 LVVDTSGSMDGKRI
+95 LVVDTSNSMDGNRI
-109 RNLQAAAKE
+109 RNLRAAANV
-118 FVESY
+118 FVNSY

-133 LAVVDFATHVEVP
+133 LAVVDFATDVKVP

-154 TRGKTRAFEAI
+154 TEGKNKAI
-165 DNLRA
+165 KAINNLTPR
-170 GGGTNLD
+170 GGTNLD

-182 ATSLFLKDDVKEIQ
+182 ATSLFLKDAVKQIQ
-196 KANRNTVVLT
+196 KDNRNTVVLT

-217 VGGWDTFF
+217 EGGFTWN
-225 HTHVI
+225 HNHVK
-230 IDGITYDV
+230 IDGITYDRK
-238 DGDGGKG
+238 GNGREG
-245 SEKTVEATSK
+245 SEKNLEATSK

-270 YGAARDKAYEDGPTV
+270 YGAARDITYRDGPTV

-294 TSRDNAYDS
+294 TSRDKAYDS
-303 SDTDDLAEVFKAI
+303 SDTDDLAKVFKAI

-340 VSQFTQS
+340 VSQLPPS
-347 VQQEQDTSG
+347 VQQDTSG

-372 TYYTYELEYFVTLD
+372 TYYTYELEYTVTLD
-386 ADHPEFEEGKLY
+386 ADHPGFEEGKLY
-398 PLNGETYITMPDGSK
+398 PLNGETYITMPNGSK
-413 VKFPIPGA
+413 VKFPVPGA
-421 KGIKSRYT
+421 TGIKTRYT

-440 VFKDKVFSDRVVGTP
+440 VFEDKVFSDLVVGTA
-455 TPEFGE
+455 TPHFGE

-468 TFTGWSPAVEERVTQ
+468 TFTGWSPAVEENVTQ

-527 EEDGDITNNIEI
+527 EEDGDITNRIEI

-559 DTKGASYT
+559 DTQGASYT

-661 EPINAAPII
+661 EPLNAAPII
-670 KAEDKTLTVGDAFDP
+670 EAEDKTLTVGDAFDP

-704 ILNNEVDTTKPGK
+704 ILNNEVDTTRPGK
-717 YEVTYKVTDRKG
+717 YEVTYKVTDNKG

-751 TIKAEDKTL
+751 TIKAEDKTI

-796 KSGKYEVTYKVT
+796 KAGKYEVTYKVT
-808 DNQGASRTKTI
+808 DRKGASRTKTI
-819 TVTVNPKIEPLN
+819 TVTVNPKIETLN

-846 DKFDPKEGVTA
+846 DKFDPKDGVTA

-905 VKEKASAPSKDKN
+905 VKEKTPAPSKNND
-918 KTTTVAPK
+918 KTTTVTPK

-931 NVSEVIALLTVSG
+931 NVSAVIALLAVSG

>member
-6 FTSYAVALMMSI
+6 FTSYAVALMMSV

-29 TDNAVTNGYYNES
+29 THNAVTNGYYNDS

-88 TRRSATV
+88 TKKSATV
-95 LVVDTSGSMDGKRI
+95 LVVDTSGSMDGNRI
-109 RNLQAAAKE
+109 TNLKAAAKE
-118 FVESY
+118 FVQSY
-123 AGDRENVGRY
+123 AGDKENVGRY

-154 TRGKTRAFEAI
+154 TKGKNKAFEAI
-165 DNLRA
+165 KNLKA

-182 ATSLFLKDDVKEIQ
+182 ATSLFLKDAVQQIQ
-196 KANRNTVVLT
+196 KDNRNTVVLT

-217 VGGWDTFF
+217 EGGWTFL
-225 HTHVI
+225 HTHVT
-230 IDGITYDV
+230 IDGITYDLA
-238 DGDGGKG
+238 GDGGEG
-245 SEKTVEATSK
+245 SEKTVEATSQ
-255 DAKLLKDQSTVYTVC
+255 DAMLLKDQSTVYTVC

-294 TSRDNAYDS
+294 TSPKKAYDS
-303 SDTDDLAEVFKAI
+303 SETDNLTEVFKAI
-316 SESVT
+316 SDSVT

-340 VSQFTQS
+340 VSQLPS
-347 VQQEQDTSG
+347 SIPQDKSG

-386 ADHPEFEEGKLY
+386 ADRPEFEEGKLY
-398 PLNGETYITMPDGSK
+398 PLNGETYIAMPNGSK
-413 VKFPIPGA
+413 VKFPVPGA

-440 VFKDKVFSDRVVGTP
+440 VFEDQVSNVVVGSLTPEFRGTP
-455 TPEFGE
+455 TRE
-461 TPTRAGY
+461 GY
-468 TFTGWSPAVEERVTQ
+468 TFTGWSPAVEEMVTKN
-483 SITYNA
+483 ITYNA
-489 TWVMNW
+489 TWVKNW

-504 RATDK
+504 TATDK

-517 DPRADVTAED
+517 NPRADVTATD
-527 EEDGDITNNIEI
+527 EEDGDITNKIEI
-539 LKNDVNI
+539 LKNDVNV

-559 DTKGASYT
+559 DTQGASYT

-587 QATDKTLTVG
+587 NATDKTLTVG

-608 KDEED
+608 EDEED

-641 TDSGGASHVKTIKVT
+641 TDSKGASYTKSITVT

-670 KAEDKTLTVGDAFDP
+670 KAEDKTLTVGD
-685 MADVTATD
+685 
-693 AEDGNLTDKIE
+693 
-704 ILNNEVDTTKPGK
+704 
-717 YEVTYKVTDRKG
+717 
-729 ASYTKTIT
+729 
-737 VTVNPKM
+737 
-744 EVLNAIP
+744 
-751 TIKAEDKTL
+751 
-760 TVGDTFDPKA
+760 TFDPKA
-770 DVTAEDVEDGD
+770 DVTAEDEEDGN

-796 KSGKYEVTYKVT
+796 KAGK
-808 DNQGASRTKTI
+808 
-819 TVTVNPKIEPLN
+819 
-831 EAPTIDVTDKEITVG
+831 
-846 DKFDPKEGVTA
+846 
-857 KDKEDGNLTDKIEI
+857 
-871 LKNTVD
+871 
-877 PSKPGVYE
+877 YE

-905 VKEKASAPSKDKN
+905 VKEKAPAPSKDNN

-931 NVSEVIALLTVSG
+931 NVSAVIALLTVSG

>member
-6 FTSYAVALMMSI
+6 FTSYAVALMMSV

-29 TDNAVTNGYYNES
+29 TDNTLTKGYYNDTS
-42 GQWVQ
+42 QWVE
-47 GELDQTLPEGIHS
+47 GELSQTLPEGIHS

-65 EALGNNTYK
+65 VALGNNTYK
-74 MKLKVVTKQKVETF
+74 MKLKVVTKQNVETF
-88 TRRSATV
+88 TKKSATV
-95 LVVDTSGSMDGKRI
+95 LVVDTSNSMDGNRI
-109 RNLQAAAKE
+109 RNLRAAAKE
-118 FVESY
+118 FVQSY
-123 AGDRENVGRY
+123 AGDKENVGRY
-133 LAVVDFATHVEVP
+133 LAVVDFATDVKVP

-154 TRGKTRAFEAI
+154 TKGKNKAKEAI
-165 DNLRA
+165 NNLTPR
-170 GGGTNLD
+170 GGTNLD

-182 ATSLFLKDDVKEIQ
+182 ATSLFLKDAVKQIQ
-196 KANRNTVVLT
+196 KDNRNTVVLT

-217 VGGWDTFF
+217 EGGFTWN
-225 HTHVI
+225 HNHVK
-230 IDGITYDV
+230 IDGITYDRK
-238 DGDGGKG
+238 GNGQEG
-245 SEKTVEATSK
+245 SEKNLEATSK

-270 YGAARDKAYEDGPTV
+270 YGAAKDKTYKNGPTV

-294 TSRDNAYDS
+294 TSHDNAYDS
-303 SDTDDLAEVFKAI
+303 SETDDLAKVFKAI
-316 SESVT
+316 SDSVT

-333 GAAPFVS
+333 GTAPFVS
-340 VSQFTQS
+340 VSQLPPPPSVTQ
-347 VQQEQDTSG
+347 DASG

-372 TYYTYELEYFVTLD
+372 TYYTYELEYYVTLD
-386 ADHPEFEEGKLY
+386 ADDPEFKEGKLY
-398 PLNGETYITMPDGSK
+398 PLNGETYITMPNGSK
-413 VKFPIPGA
+413 VKFPVPGA

-440 VFKDKVFSDRVVGTP
+440 VFEDQVSNVVVGSL
-455 TPEFGE
+455 TPEFRG

-468 TFTGWSPAVEERVTQ
+468 TFTGWSPAVEERVTT

-504 RATDK
+504 TATDK
-509 TIEVGDEF
+509 IIEVGDTF
-517 DPRADVTAED
+517 DPMADVTATD
-527 EEDGDITNNIEI
+527 AEDGDLTDKIEI
-539 LKNDVNI
+539 LKNDVNV

-559 DTKGASYT
+559 DSEGASYT

-587 QATDKTLTVG
+587 NATDKTLTVG

-608 KDEED
+608 EDEED

-661 EPINAAPII
+661 EPLNAAPII

-693 AEDGNLTDKIE
+693 EEDGNLTDKIE

-717 YEVTYKVTDRKG
+717 YEVIYKVTDSKG
-729 ASYTKTIT
+729 ASYTKSIT

-744 EVLNAIP
+744 EPINAAPI
-751 TIKAEDKTL
+751 IKAEDKTL

-770 DVTAEDVEDGD
+770 DVTATDEEDGN

-796 KSGKYEVTYKVT
+796 KPGKYEVTYKVT
-808 DNQGASRTKTI
+808 DSKGASRTKTI
-819 TVTVNPKIEPLN
+819 TVTVNPKMEPLN

-846 DKFDPKEGVTA
+846 DKFDPKDGVTA

-871 LKNTVD
+871 LKNTVN

-905 VKEKASAPSKDKN
+905 VKEKAPAPSKNND
-918 KTTTVAPK
+918 KTTTVTPK

-931 NVSEVIALLTVSG
+931 NVSAVIALLAVSG

>member
-6 FTSYAVALMMSI
+6 FTSYAVALMMSV

-29 TDNAVTNGYYNES
+29 TDNTLTKGYYNDTS
-42 GQWVQ
+42 QWVE
-47 GELDQTLPEGIHS
+47 GELSQTLPEGIHS

-65 EALGNNTYK
+65 VALGNNTYK
-74 MKLKVVTKQKVETF
+74 MKLKVVTKQNVETF
-88 TRRSATV
+88 TKKSATV
-95 LVVDTSGSMDGKRI
+95 LVVDTSNSMDGNRI
-109 RNLQAAAKE
+109 RNLRAAAKE

-133 LAVVDFATHVEVP
+133 LAVVDFATDVKVP

-154 TRGKTRAFEAI
+154 TRGRNKAFEAI
-165 DNLRA
+165 NNLRA
-170 GGGTNLD
+170 RGGTNLD

-182 ATSLFLKDDVKEIQ
+182 ATSLFLKDAVKQIQ
-196 KANRNTVVLT
+196 KDNRNTVVLT
-206 DGTPTYYLKDC
+206 DGTPTYYLEDC
-217 VGGWDTFF
+217 EGGWDTFL
-225 HTHVI
+225 HTHVT
-230 IDGITYDV
+230 IDGITYDLA
-238 DGDGGKG
+238 GDGRKG
-245 SEKTVEATSK
+245 SEKNVEATSA

-270 YGAARDKAYEDGPTV
+270 YGAARDKTYRDGPTV

-294 TSRDNAYDS
+294 TSRDKAYDS

-340 VSQFTQS
+340 VSQLPQS
-347 VQQEQDTSG
+347 VQQDTSG

-372 TYYTYELEYFVTLD
+372 TYYTYELEYIVTLD
-386 ADHPEFEEGKLY
+386 ADHPDFKEGKLY
-398 PLNGETYITMPDGSK
+398 PLNGETYIAMPDGSK

-421 KGIKSRYT
+421 TGIKSRYT
-429 VTYTDGVDGEV
+429 VTYTDGVDGK
-440 VFKDKVFSDRVVGTP
+440 VFKDKVISDLVVGTR
-455 TPEFGE
+455 TPEFGG

-468 TFTGWSPAVEERVTQ
+468 TFTGWSPAVEEKVTKN
-483 SITYNA
+483 ITYNA
-489 TWVMNW
+489 TWVKNM
-495 VPMNAAPVI
+495 VPINAAPVI
-504 RATDK
+504 HATDK

-517 DPRADVTAED
+517 DPRADVTATD
-527 EEDGDITNNIEI
+527 EEDGDITNKIEI

-559 DTKGASYT
+559 DTQGASYT

-587 QATDKTLTVG
+587 KATDKTLTVG
-597 DEFDPL
+597 DTFDPL

-608 KDEED
+608 TDEED
-613 GDITDKIEILENE
+613 GDLTDKIKILNNE
-626 VDTTKPGKYEVTYKV
+626 VDMTKPGKYEVTYKV
-641 TDSGGASHVKTIKVT
+641 TDNGGASYVKTIKVT

-670 KAEDKTLTVGDAFDP
+670 KAEDKTLTVGDTFDP
-685 MADVTATD
+685 KADVTATD
-693 AEDGNLTDKIE
+693 EEDGDLTNKIE
-704 ILNNEVDTTKPGK
+704 ILKNDVDTTKPGK

-729 ASYTKTIT
+729 ASYTKSIT

-770 DVTAEDVEDGD
+770 DVTAEDVEDGN

-796 KSGKYEVTYKVT
+796 KAGKYEVTYKVT
-808 DNQGASRTKTI
+808 DRKGASRTKTI

-905 VKEKASAPSKDKN
+905 VKEKAPAPSKDNN

-931 NVSEVIALLTVSG
+931 NVSAVIALLAVSG

>member
-6 FTSYAVALMMSI
+6 FTSYAVALMMSV
-18 SLAPINANALT
+18 SLAPINANA
-29 TDNAVTNGYYNES
+29 DNAVTNGYYNDS

-65 EALGNNTYK
+65 EALGNNTYR
-74 MKLKVVTKQKVETF
+74 MKLKVVTKQNVETF
-88 TRRSATV
+88 TKKSATV
-95 LVVDTSGSMDGKRI
+95 LVVDTSNSMDGNRI
-109 RNLQAAAKE
+109 RNLRAAANV
-118 FVESY
+118 FVNSY

-133 LAVVDFATHVEVP
+133 LAVVDFATDVKVP

-154 TRGKTRAFEAI
+154 TEGKNKAFKAI
-165 DNLRA
+165 NNLTPR
-170 GGGTNLD
+170 GGTNLD

-182 ATSLFLKDDVKEIQ
+182 ATSLFLKDAVKQIQ
-196 KANRNTVVLT
+196 KDNRNTVVLT

-217 VGGWDTFF
+217 EGGFTWN
-225 HTHVI
+225 HNHVK
-230 IDGITYDV
+230 IDGITYDRK
-238 DGDGGKG
+238 GNGREG
-245 SEKTVEATSK
+245 SEKNLEATSK

-270 YGAARDKAYEDGPTV
+270 YGAAKDKAYEDGPTV

-294 TSRDNAYDS
+294 TSRDKAYDS
-303 SDTDDLAEVFKAI
+303 SDTDDLAKVFKAI

-340 VSQFTQS
+340 VSQLPPS
-347 VQQEQDTSG
+347 VQQDTSG

-372 TYYTYELEYFVTLD
+372 TYYTYELEYIATLD

-398 PLNGETYITMPDGSK
+398 PLNGETYIAMPDGSK

-440 VFKDKVFSDRVVGTP
+440 VFEDKVFPDLVVGTP
-455 TPEFGE
+455 TPKFGE

-468 TFTGWSPAVEERVTQ
+468 TFTGWSPAVEENVTQ

-489 TWVMNW
+489 TWVKNM

-504 RATDK
+504 QATDK

-517 DPRADVTAED
+517 NPRADVTATD
-527 EEDGDITNNIEI
+527 EEDGDITNKIEI
-539 LKNDVNI
+539 LKNDVNV

-559 DTKGASYT
+559 DTQGASYT

-608 KDEED
+608 EDEED

-661 EPINAAPII
+661 EPLNAAPII
-670 KAEDKTLTVGDAFDP
+670 TAEDKTLTVGDAFDP

-717 YEVTYKVTDRKG
+717 YEVTYKVTDSKG

-751 TIKAEDKTL
+751 TIKAEDKTI

-796 KSGKYEVTYKVT
+796 KAGKYEVTYKVT
-808 DNQGASRTKTI
+808 DSKGASRTKTI
-819 TVTVNPKIEPLN
+819 TVTVNPKIETLN

-846 DKFDPKEGVTA
+846 DKFDPKDGVTA

-905 VKEKASAPSKDKN
+905 VKEKTPAPSKNND
-918 KTTTVAPK
+918 KTTTVTPK

-931 NVSEVIALLTVSG
+931 NVSAVIALLAVSG

>member
-1 MNVKK
+1 
-6 FTSYAVALMMSI
+6 
-18 SLAPINANALT
+18 
-29 TDNAVTNGYYNES
+29 
-42 GQWVQ
+42 
-47 GELDQTLPEGIHS
+47 
-60 VDKTA
+60 
-65 EALGNNTYK
+65 
-74 MKLKVVTKQKVETF
+74 
-88 TRRSATV
+88 
-95 LVVDTSGSMDGKRI
+95 MDGNRI
-109 RNLQAAAKE
+109 RNLKAAANA
-118 FVESY
+118 FVNSY
-123 AGDRENVGRY
+123 AGDKENVGRY

-154 TRGKTRAFEAI
+154 TRGKNKAFEAI
-165 DNLRA
+165 KNLKA

-182 ATSLFLKDDVKEIQ
+182 ATSLFLKDAVKQIQ
-196 KANRNTVVLT
+196 KDNRNTVVLT

-217 VGGWDTFF
+217 EGGCTFL
-225 HTHVI
+225 HTHVT
-230 IDGITYDV
+230 IDGITYDLA
-238 DGDGGKG
+238 GDGGEG

-255 DAKLLKDQSTVYTVC
+255 DANLLKDQSTVYTVC
-270 YGAARDKAYEDGPTV
+270 YGAAKDKAYEDGPTV

-294 TSRDNAYDS
+294 TSRDKAYDS
-303 SDTDDLAEVFKAI
+303 SDADDLAKVFKAI

-321 TGITGKDLEVFD
+321 TSITGKDLEVFD

-340 VSQFTQS
+340 VSQLPPS
-347 VQQEQDTSG
+347 VQQDTSG

-372 TYYTYELEYFVTLD
+372 TYYTYELEYYVTLD
-386 ADHPEFEEGKLY
+386 AHHPEFKEGKLY
-398 PLNGETYITMPDGSK
+398 PLNGETYIAMPDGSK

-421 KGIKSRYT
+421 TGIKSRYT

-440 VFKDKVFSDRVVGTP
+440 VFEDKVIPDLVVGTP
-455 TPEFGE
+455 TPKFDE

-468 TFTGWSPAVEERVTQ
+468 TFKGWSPAVEEKVTKN
-483 SITYNA
+483 ITYNA

-495 VPMNAAPVI
+495 VQMNSAPVI
-504 RATDK
+504 KATDK
-509 TIEVGDEF
+509 TIEVGYIF
-517 DPRADVTAED
+517 DPKADVTA
-527 EEDGDITNNIEI
+527 T
-539 LKNDVNI
+539 
-546 NEPGIYDV
+546 
-554 TYKVT
+554 
-559 DTKGASYT
+559 
-567 TTIKVT
+567 
-573 VNPKAAD
+573 
-580 LNACPVI
+580 
-587 QATDKTLTVG
+587 
-597 DEFDPL
+597 
-603 ADVTA
+603 
-608 KDEED
+608 DEED

-661 EPINAAPII
+661 EPLNAAPII

-704 ILNNEVDTTKPGK
+704 IKKNDVDTTKPGK
-717 YEVTYKVTDRKG
+717 NEVTYKVTDSKG
-729 ASYTKTIT
+729 ASYTKSIT

-744 EVLNAIP
+744 EPINSAPI
-751 TIKAEDKTL
+751 IKAEDKTL

-770 DVTAEDVEDGD
+770 DVTATDAEDGD

-796 KSGKYEVTYKVT
+796 KAGKYEVTYKVT

-877 PSKPGVYE
+877 SSKPGVYE

-890 TDSKGA
+890 TDSKGT

-905 VKEKASAPSKDKN
+905 VKEKAPAPSKDNN

-931 NVSEVIALLTVSG
+931 NVSAVIALLAVSG

>member
-6 FTSYAVALMMSI
+6 FTSYAVALMMSV

-29 TDNAVTNGYYNES
+29 TDNTLTKGYYNDTS
-42 GQWVQ
+42 QWVE
-47 GELDQTLPEGIHS
+47 GELSQTLPEGIHS

-65 EALGNNTYK
+65 VALGNNTYK
-74 MKLKVVTKQKVETF
+74 MKLKVVTKQNVETF
-88 TRRSATV
+88 TKKSATV
-95 LVVDTSGSMDGKRI
+95 LVVDTSNSMDGNRI
-109 RNLQAAAKE
+109 RNLRAAAKE
-118 FVESY
+118 FVQSY
-123 AGDRENVGRY
+123 AGDKENVGRY
-133 LAVVDFATHVEVP
+133 LAVVDFATDVKVP

-154 TRGKTRAFEAI
+154 TKGKNKAKEAI
-165 DNLRA
+165 NNLTPR
-170 GGGTNLD
+170 GGTNLD

-182 ATSLFLKDDVKEIQ
+182 ATSLFLKDAVKQIQ
-196 KANRNTVVLT
+196 KDNRNTVVLT

-217 VGGWDTFF
+217 EGGFTWN
-225 HTHVI
+225 HNHVK
-230 IDGITYDV
+230 IDGITYDRK
-238 DGDGGKG
+238 GNGREG
-245 SEKTVEATSK
+245 SEKNLEATSK

-270 YGAARDKAYEDGPTV
+270 YGAAKDKAYEDGPTV

-294 TSRDNAYDS
+294 TSRDKAYDS
-303 SDTDDLAEVFKAI
+303 SDTDDLAKVFKAI

-340 VSQFTQS
+340 VSQLPPS
-347 VQQEQDTSG
+347 VQQDTSG

-372 TYYTYELEYFVTLD
+372 TYYTYELEYIATLD

-398 PLNGETYITMPDGSK
+398 PLNGETYIAMPDGSK

-440 VFKDKVFSDRVVGTP
+440 VFEDKVFSDLVVGTA
-455 TPEFGE
+455 TPHFGE

-468 TFTGWSPAVEERVTQ
+468 TFTGWSPAVEENVTQ

-504 RATDK
+504 QATDK

-517 DPRADVTAED
+517 NPRADVTA
-527 EEDGDITNNIEI
+527 T
-539 LKNDVNI
+539 
-546 NEPGIYDV
+546 
-554 TYKVT
+554 
-559 DTKGASYT
+559 
-567 TTIKVT
+567 
-573 VNPKAAD
+573 
-580 LNACPVI
+580 
-587 QATDKTLTVG
+587 
-597 DEFDPL
+597 
-603 ADVTA
+603 
-608 KDEED
+608 DEED

-661 EPINAAPII
+661 EPLNAAPII

-717 YEVTYKVTDRKG
+717 YEVIYKVTDSKGASYTKSITVTVNPKMEPINAAPIIKAEDKTLTVGDTFDPKADVTATDEEDGNLTDKIEVLKNEVDTTKPGKYEVTYKVTDSKG
-729 ASYTKTIT
+729 ASRTKTIT

-770 DVTAEDVEDGD
+770 DVTATDEEDGN

-796 KSGKYEVTYKVT
+796 KAGKYEVTYKVT
-808 DNQGASRTKTI
+808 DSKGASRTKII
-819 TVTVNPKIEPLN
+819 TVTVNPKMETLN

-846 DKFDPKEGVTA
+846 DKFDPKDGVTA

-905 VKEKASAPSKDKN
+905 VKEKAPAPSKDNN

-931 NVSEVIALLTVSG
+931 NVSAVIALLAVSG

>member
-6 FTSYAVALMMSI
+6 FTSYAVALMMSV

-29 TDNAVTNGYYNES
+29 TDNTLTKGYYNDTS
-42 GQWVQ
+42 QWVE
-47 GELDQTLPEGIHS
+47 GELSQTLPEGIHS

-65 EALGNNTYK
+65 VALGNNTYK
-74 MKLKVVTKQKVETF
+74 MKLKVVTKQNVETF

-118 FVESY
+118 FVRSY
-123 AGDRENVGRY
+123 AGDTENVGRY

-154 TRGKTRAFEAI
+154 TRGRNKAIEAI
-165 DNLRA
+165 ENLAA

-196 KANRNTVVLT
+196 KANRNTVALT

-217 VGGWDTFF
+217 EGGWTFL
-225 HTHVI
+225 HTHVT
-230 IDGITYDV
+230 IDGITYDLA
-238 DGDGGKG
+238 GDGGEG

-294 TSRDNAYDS
+294 TSRDKAYDS
-303 SDTDDLAEVFKAI
+303 SDTDDLAKVFKAI

-340 VSQFTQS
+340 VSQLPPS
-347 VQQEQDTSG
+347 VQQDTSG

-372 TYYTYELEYFVTLD
+372 TSYTYELEYYVTLD
-386 ADHPEFEEGKLY
+386 ADHPDFKEGKLY
-398 PLNGETYITMPDGSK
+398 PLNGETHIAMPDGSK

-429 VTYTDGVDGEV
+429 VTYTDGVDGEA
-440 VFKDKVFSDRVVGTP
+440 VFDDQVHPDLVVGTP
-455 TPEFGE
+455 TPEFDG

-468 TFTGWSPAVEERVTQ
+468 TFTGWSPAVEEKVTK

-489 TWVMNW
+489 TWVKNM
-495 VPMNAAPVI
+495 VPINAAPVI
-504 RATDK
+504 HATDK
-509 TIEVGDEF
+509 TIEVGDTF
-517 DPRADVTAED
+517 DPMADVTATD
-527 EEDGDITNNIEI
+527 AEDGDLTDEIEI
-539 LKNDVNI
+539 LKNEVNVD
-546 NEPGIYDV
+546 EPGIYDV

-559 DTKGASYT
+559 DAQGASYT

-573 VNPKAAD
+573 VNPKAAV

-587 QATDKTLTVG
+587 KATDKTLTVG
-597 DEFDPL
+597 DTFDPL

-608 KDEED
+608 TDEED
-613 GDITDKIEILENE
+613 GDLTDKIKILNNE
-626 VDTTKPGKYEVTYKV
+626 VDMTKPGKYEVTYKV
-641 TDSGGASHVKTIKVT
+641 TDGGGASYVKTIKVT

-670 KAEDKTLTVGDAFDP
+670 KAEDKTLTVGDTFDP
-685 MADVTATD
+685 KADVTATD
-693 AEDGNLTDKIE
+693 EEDGNLTDKIE
-704 ILNNEVDTTKPGK
+704 ILKNDVDTTKPGK

-729 ASYTKTIT
+729 ASYTKSIT

-846 DKFDPKEGVTA
+846 DKFDPKDGVTA

-905 VKEKASAPSKDKN
+905 VKEKAPAPSKDNN

-931 NVSEVIALLTVSG
+931 NVSAVIALLTVSG

>member
-1 MNVKK
+1 M
-6 FTSYAVALMMSI
+6 
-18 SLAPINANALT
+18 
-29 TDNAVTNGYYNES
+29 
-42 GQWVQ
+42 
-47 GELDQTLPEGIHS
+47 
-60 VDKTA
+60 
-65 EALGNNTYK
+65 
-74 MKLKVVTKQKVETF
+74 
-88 TRRSATV
+88 
-95 LVVDTSGSMDGKRI
+95 
-109 RNLQAAAKE
+109 
-118 FVESY
+118 
-123 AGDRENVGRY
+123 
-133 LAVVDFATHVEVP
+133 
-146 LNWTDVSS
+146 
-154 TRGKTRAFEAI
+154 
-165 DNLRA
+165 
-170 GGGTNLD
+170 
-177 AGIKQ
+177 
-182 ATSLFLKDDVKEIQ
+182 
-196 KANRNTVVLT
+196 
-206 DGTPTYYLKDC
+206 
-217 VGGWDTFF
+217 
-225 HTHVI
+225 
-230 IDGITYDV
+230 
-238 DGDGGKG
+238 
-245 SEKTVEATSK
+245 
-255 DAKLLKDQSTVYTVC
+255 
-270 YGAARDKAYEDGPTV
+270 
-285 SEFLKGSIA
+285 
-294 TSRDNAYDS
+294 
-303 SDTDDLAEVFKAI
+303 FKAI

-340 VSQFTQS
+340 VSQLPPS
-347 VQQEQDTSG
+347 VQQDTSG

-372 TYYTYELEYFVTLD
+372 TYYTYELEYIATLD

-398 PLNGETYITMPDGSK
+398 PLNGETYIAMPDGSK

-421 KGIKSRYT
+421 KGIKTRYT

-440 VFKDKVFSDRVVGTP
+440 VFEDKVFSDLVVGTA
-455 TPEFGE
+455 TPHFGE

-468 TFTGWSPAVEERVTQ
+468 TFTGWSPAVEEKVTNN
-483 SITYNA
+483 ITYNA

-504 RATDK
+504 QATDK

-517 DPRADVTAED
+517 NPRADVTATD

-539 LKNDVNI
+539 LKNDVNV

-559 DTKGASYT
+559 DAQGASYT

-587 QATDKTLTVG
+587 NATDKTLTVG

-608 KDEED
+608 TDEED
-613 GDITDKIEILENE
+613 GDLTDKIKILNNE
-626 VDTTKPGKYEVTYKV
+626 VDMTKPGKYEVTYKV
-641 TDSGGASHVKTIKVT
+641 TDNGGASYVKTIKVT

-670 KAEDKTLTVGDAFDP
+670 EAEDKTLTVGDAFDP

-693 AEDGNLTDKIE
+693 AEDGNLTNKIE
-704 ILNNEVDTTKPGK
+704 ILKNDVDTTKPGK

-729 ASYTKTIT
+729 ASYTKSIT

-905 VKEKASAPSKDKN
+905 VKEKAPAPSKDKN

-931 NVSEVIALLTVSG
+931 NVSAVIALLAVSG

>member
-29 TDNAVTNGYYNES
+29 TDNAVTNDYYNES
-42 GQWVQ
+42 GEWVQ

-60 VDKTA
+60 VEKTA

-88 TRRSATV
+88 TKKSATV
-95 LVVDTSGSMDGKRI
+95 LVVDTSGSMDGNRI
-109 RNLQAAAKE
+109 KKLKTAANE
-118 FVESY
+118 FVKSY
-123 AGDRENVGRY
+123 AGDKENVGRY
-133 LAVVDFATHVEVP
+133 LAIADFSSGVEVA

-154 TRGKTRAFEAI
+154 KKGTDKAVEAI
-165 DNLRA
+165 NNLYA
-170 GGGTNLD
+170 YGGTNLD

-182 ATSLFLKDDVKEIQ
+182 ATSLFLKDSVKEIQ
-196 KANRNTVVLT
+196 KDNRNTVVLT
-206 DGTPTYYLKDC
+206 DGIPTYYLKDC
-217 VGGWDTFF
+217 EGGYTFA
-225 HTHVI
+225 HDHVT

-238 DGDGGKG
+238 KG
-245 SEKTVEATSK
+245 NGQNCTEKNIEATSK

-270 YGAARDKAYEDGPTV
+270 YGAANDITYKNGPTV
-285 SEFLKGSIA
+285 SEFLKGNVA
-294 TSRDNAYDS
+294 TSRDKAYNS
-303 SDTDDLAEVFKAI
+303 SETDDLTEIFKGI

-333 GAAPFVS
+333 EAAPYVS
-340 VSQFTQS
+340 VSQLPPS
-347 VQQEQDTSG
+347 VQQDASG

-372 TYYTYELEYFVTLD
+372 TYYTYELEYIATLD
-386 ADHPEFEEGKLY
+386 ADHPEFKEGKLY
-398 PLNGETYITMPDGSK
+398 PLNGETYIAMPDGSK

-489 TWVMNW
+489 TWVKNM
-495 VPMNAAPVI
+495 VPINAAPVI
-504 RATDK
+504 HATDK

-603 ADVTA
+603 TDVTA

-670 KAEDKTLTVGDAFDP
+670 KAEDKTLTVGDTFDP

-744 EVLNAIP
+744 E
-751 TIKAEDKTL
+751 
-760 TVGDTFDPKA
+760 
-770 DVTAEDVEDGD
+770 
-781 LTDKIEVLKNEVDTT
+781 
-796 KSGKYEVTYKVT
+796 
-808 DNQGASRTKTI
+808 
-819 TVTVNPKIEPLN
+819 PLN

-846 DKFDPKEGVTA
+846 DKFDPKDGVTA

-905 VKEKASAPSKDKN
+905 VKEKTPATSKNND
-918 KTTTVAPK
+918 KTTTVTPK

-931 NVSEVIALLTVSG
+931 NVSAVIALLAVSG

>member
-1 MNVKK
+1 M
-6 FTSYAVALMMSI
+6 
-18 SLAPINANALT
+18 
-29 TDNAVTNGYYNES
+29 
-42 GQWVQ
+42 
-47 GELDQTLPEGIHS
+47 
-60 VDKTA
+60 
-65 EALGNNTYK
+65 
-74 MKLKVVTKQKVETF
+74 
-88 TRRSATV
+88 
-95 LVVDTSGSMDGKRI
+95 
-109 RNLQAAAKE
+109 
-118 FVESY
+118 
-123 AGDRENVGRY
+123 
-133 LAVVDFATHVEVP
+133 
-146 LNWTDVSS
+146 
-154 TRGKTRAFEAI
+154 
-165 DNLRA
+165 
-170 GGGTNLD
+170 
-177 AGIKQ
+177 
-182 ATSLFLKDDVKEIQ
+182 KEIQ

-270 YGAARDKAYEDGPTV
+270 YGAAKDKAYEDGPTV

-294 TSRDNAYDS
+294 TSRDKAYDS
-303 SDTDDLAEVFKAI
+303 SEADDLTEIFKGI

-333 GAAPFVS
+333 GTAPFVS
-340 VSQFTQS
+340 VSQLPPS
-347 VQQEQDTSG
+347 VQQDASG

-364 TTTTEGTQ
+364 TTTTEGAQ

-398 PLNGETYITMPDGSK
+398 PLNGETYIAMPDGSK
-413 VKFPIPGA
+413 VKFPVPGA

-440 VFKDKVFSDRVVGTP
+440 VFEDKVFSDLVVGTR
-455 TPEFGE
+455 TPDFGE
-461 TPTRAGY
+461 APTRAGY
-468 TFTGWSPAVEERVTQ
+468 TFKGWTPAIEEKVTKN
-483 SITYNA
+483 ITYNA
-489 TWVMNW
+489 TWAMNL

-504 RATDK
+504 EATDK

-517 DPRADVTAED
+517 NPRDDVTATD
-527 EEDGDITNNIEI
+527 TEDGDLTNKIEI
-539 LKNDVNI
+539 LKNDVNT

-559 DTKGASYT
+559 DTQGASYT

-573 VNPKAAD
+573 VNPKAAV

-587 QATDKTLTVG
+587 KATDKTLTVG
-597 DEFDPL
+597 DKFDER

-608 KDEED
+608 EDEED
-613 GDITDKIEILENE
+613 GDITDKIEVLKNEVDTTKPGKYEVTYKVTDTGGASYVKTITVTVNPKMEPLNAAPIIKAEDKILTVGDTFDERADVTATDAEDGDLTAKIEVLKNE

-641 TDSGGASHVKTIKVT
+641 TDSKGASYTKSITVT

-661 EPINAAPII
+661 EVLNAIPTI
-670 KAEDKTLTVGDAFDP
+670 KAEDKTLTVGDTFDP
-685 MADVTATD
+685 KSDVTAQD
-693 AEDGNLTDKIE
+693 VEDGDLTDKIE
-704 ILNNEVDTTKPGK
+704 VLKNEVDTTKAGK
-717 YEVTYKVTDRKG
+717 YEVTYKVTDSKG
-729 ASYTKTIT
+729 ASRTKTIT

-770 DVTAEDVEDGD
+770 DVTATDVEDGD

-796 KSGKYEVTYKVT
+796 KAGKYEVTYKVT
-808 DNQGASRTKTI
+808 DSKGASRTKTI
-819 TVTVNPKIEPLN
+819 TVTVNPKMEPLN

-846 DKFDPKEGVTA
+846 DKFDPKDGVTA

-885 VTYKV
+885 VIYKV

-905 VKEKASAPSKDKN
+905 VKEKTPAPSKNND
-918 KTTTVAPK
+918 KTTTVTPK

-931 NVSEVIALLTVSG
+931 NLSAVIALLAVSG

>member
-6 FTSYAVALMMSI
+6 FTSYAVALMMNV

-29 TDNAVTNGYYNES
+29 TDNAVTNGYYNDS

-65 EALGNNTYK
+65 EALSNNTYR

-88 TRRSATV
+88 TKKSATV
-95 LVVDTSGSMDGKRI
+95 LVVDTSGSMDGNRI
-109 RNLQAAAKE
+109 RNLKAAANA
-118 FVESY
+118 FVNSY
-123 AGDRENVGRY
+123 AGDKENVGRY

-154 TRGKTRAFEAI
+154 TRGKNKAFEAI
-165 DNLRA
+165 KNLKA

-182 ATSLFLKDDVKEIQ
+182 ATSLFLKDAVKQIQ
-196 KANRNTVVLT
+196 KDNRNTVVLT

-217 VGGWDTFF
+217 EGGCTFL
-225 HTHVI
+225 HTHVT
-230 IDGITYDV
+230 IDGITYDLA
-238 DGDGGKG
+238 GDGGEG

-255 DAKLLKDQSTVYTVC
+255 DANLLKDQSTVYTVC
-270 YGAARDKAYEDGPTV
+270 YGAAKDKAYEDGPTV

-294 TSRDNAYDS
+294 TSRDKAYDS
-303 SDTDDLAEVFKAI
+303 SDADDLAKVFKAI

-321 TGITGKDLEVFD
+321 TSITGKDLEVFD

-340 VSQFTQS
+340 VSQLPPS
-347 VQQEQDTSG
+347 VQQDTSD

-372 TYYTYELEYFVTLD
+372 TYYTYELEYYVTLD
-386 ADHPEFEEGKLY
+386 AHHPEFKEGKLY
-398 PLNGETYITMPDGSK
+398 PLNGETYIAMPDGSK

-421 KGIKSRYT
+421 TGIKSRYT

-440 VFKDKVFSDRVVGTP
+440 VFEDKVIPDLVVGTP
-455 TPEFGE
+455 TPKFDE

-468 TFTGWSPAVEERVTQ
+468 TFKGWSPAVEEKVTKN
-483 SITYNA
+483 ITYNA

-495 VPMNAAPVI
+495 VQMNSAPVI
-504 RATDK
+504 KATDK
-509 TIEVGDEF
+509 TIEVGYIF
-517 DPRADVTAED
+517 DPKADVTA
-527 EEDGDITNNIEI
+527 T
-539 LKNDVNI
+539 
-546 NEPGIYDV
+546 
-554 TYKVT
+554 
-559 DTKGASYT
+559 
-567 TTIKVT
+567 
-573 VNPKAAD
+573 
-580 LNACPVI
+580 
-587 QATDKTLTVG
+587 
-597 DEFDPL
+597 
-603 ADVTA
+603 
-608 KDEED
+608 DEED

-661 EPINAAPII
+661 EPLNAAPII

-704 ILNNEVDTTKPGK
+704 IKKNDVDTTKPGK
-717 YEVTYKVTDRKG
+717 NEVTYKVTDSKG
-729 ASYTKTIT
+729 ASYTKSIT

-744 EVLNAIP
+744 EPINSAPI
-751 TIKAEDKTL
+751 IKAEDKTL

-770 DVTAEDVEDGD
+770 DVTATDAEDGD

-796 KSGKYEVTYKVT
+796 KAGKYEVTYKVT

-877 PSKPGVYE
+877 SSKPGVYE

-890 TDSKGA
+890 TDSKGT

-905 VKEKASAPSKDKN
+905 VKEKAPAPSKDNN

-931 NVSEVIALLTVSG
+931 NVSAVIALLAVSG